1 MKFKNLIVPILI
13 LLAIVIIIDRIV
25 ALNPTWKEP
34 AFGKSAIQNFN
45 DSRNTISEIDSEDMS
60 SVTYLCAE
68 GVVEAD
74 FGPDSVGI
82 LLPDDRIFYLP
93 QIQSTSTLRF
103 EKDGMELIMAAD
115 QAEIVENQKAIYS
128 DCKATQI

>member
-25 ALNPTWKEP
+25 AQNPTWKEP

-45 DSRNTISEIDSEDMS
+45 DSRNTINEIDSETLS
-60 SVTYLCAE
+60 SQTYLCAE

-93 QIQSTSTLRF
+93 QVQSTSTIKY
-103 EKDGMELIMAAD
+103 EKDGIELIIATD
-115 QAEIVENQKAIYS
+115 QAAIVENEKSIFS
-128 DCKATQI
+128 DCKAAQI